1 MSIEA
6 VNRPRHQGFTT
17 VPQEIVDWYT
27 AQGMRLSWQ
36 RKNEDGLSLKF
47 GMGINPIVATELE
60 VDHPEIVAV
69 FKRFRMKITPEGYV
83 QRQDAILCSQ
93 AQDEW
98 EEMEESFR
106 MRLREREDGV
116 SDIESLEDSV
126 QKLVKQ
132 TGKSSGNPLLTGII
146 PKTREVVNVSK
157 SLSTPGVQVGLNP
170 DE

>member
-1 MSIEA
+1 M
-6 VNRPRHQGFTT
+6 RQGFTT

-83 QRQDAILCSQ
+83 QRQDAILCTQ

-98 EEMEESFR
+98 EEMEAAFAL
-106 MRLREREDGV
+106 RLREREDGV
-116 SDIESLEDSV
+116 SDIEKLEETVS
-126 QKLVKQ
+126 KLVKA
-132 TGKSSGNPLLTGII
+132 TGKGSGNPLLTGII
-146 PKTREVVNVSK
+146 PTTREAVAVSK
-157 SLSTPGVQVGLNP
+157 SLRAPGVQVGLNK
-170 DE
+170 DD